1 MLFEQEVI
9 LSINWGMYLQNFR
22 LALSHFSLIPFYFFL
37 GPNTNGSQFF
47 ITTVKTA
54 WLDGKHVVFGKI
66 LEGADF
72 VKKIEEQGSG
82 SGSPKTAVTIA
93 DSGQL

>member
-1 MLFEQEVI
+1 MFGNANSTLVGLLVSFPI
-9 LSINWGMYLQNFR
+9 D
-22 LALSHFSLIPFYFFL
+22 P

-47 ITTVKTA
+47 ITTVKTP
-54 WLDGKHVVFGKI
+54 WLDGRHVVFGKV

-72 VKKIEEQGSG
+72 VKKIEAEGSG
-82 SGSPKTAVTIA
+82 SGTTSRKVTIT